1 MRRRVVGIRADIA
14 PNFMRDNPYSV
25 CSIVSHAV
33 LFPSNFVTATSWE
46 SYLTDMSKTGT
57 WGTHLEVQMIASM
70 INVTICI
77 VTDSSNADDSMVW
90 LYPNDRPDATDSPI
104 LIIGSEMAHHYYSLS
119 LNDALGMMKRPC
131 LKSMVDNTSH
141 KGK

>member
-1 MRRRVVGIRADIA
+1 ML
-14 PNFMRDNPYSV
+14 FYSLQPDGT
-25 CSIVSHAV
+25 H
-33 LFPSNFVTATSWE
+33 LFNFVTATSWE

-90 LYPNDRPDATDSPI
+90 LYPNDRHLMLLILQYSLLAVKW
-104 LIIGSEMAHHYYSLS
+104 LIIIIAYL
-119 LNDALGMMKRPC
+119 LMMHGHDEETLFEKHGC
-131 LKSMVDNTSH
+131 
-141 KGK
+141 

>member
-1 MRRRVVGIRADIA
+1 MISLQPDGT
-14 PNFMRDNPYSV
+14 
-25 CSIVSHAV
+25 H
-33 LFPSNFVTATSWE
+33 LFNFVTATSWE

-104 LIIGSEMAHHYYSLS
+104 LIIGSEMAHHYYSLF

>member
-1 MRRRVVGIRADIA
+1 MISLQPDGT
-14 PNFMRDNPYSV
+14 
-25 CSIVSHAV
+25 H
-33 LFPSNFVTATSWE
+33 LFNFVTATSWE

-104 LIIGSEMAHHYYSLS
+104 LIIGCEMAHHYYSLS
-119 LNDALGMMKRPC
+119 PNDALGTVKRPC
-131 LKSMVDNTSH
+131 LKSVVDNTSH
-141 KGK
+141 EGK

>member
-1 MRRRVVGIRADIA
+1 MISLQPDGT
-14 PNFMRDNPYSV
+14 
-25 CSIVSHAV
+25 H
-33 LFPSNFVTATSWE
+33 LFNFVTATSWE

-90 LYPNDRPDATDSPI
+90 LYLNDRPDATDSPI

-119 LNDALGMMKRPC
+119 PNDAQGTMKRPC

-141 KGK
+141 KGIYVDDQ

>member
-1 MRRRVVGIRADIA
+1 ML
-14 PNFMRDNPYSV
+14 FYSLQPDGT
-25 CSIVSHAV
+25 H
-33 LFPSNFVTATSWE
+33 LFNFVTATSWE

-57 WGTHLEVQMIASM
+57 CNWGTHLEVQMIASM

-90 LYPNDRPDATDSPI
+90 LYPNDRPDATDSPM

-131 LKSMVDNTSH
+131 LKSMVGNTSH